1 MLLRALHATHIAKGS
16 RGKHLLHMLLP
27 QAFVYK
33 HCHDAAYDVLPRC
46 ESPRASLP
54 AINLGGASSG
64 WDPVSG
70 WVVEEICQGIHDNKT
85 FDGNGHAPCIA
96 LDRDDRADVFAQD
109 GGSHRWLERASI
121 TRANHP
127 DWLTPLITSSANLG
141 RR

>member
-1 MLLRALHATHIAKGS
+1 
-16 RGKHLLHMLLP
+16 MLLP

-96 LDRDDRADVFAQD
+96 LDRDDRADAFAQD
-109 GGSHRWLERASI
+109 GGSQPLAGARQYCPREPPGLADPV
-121 TRANHP
+121 NHLVRKSREAVIY
-127 DWLTPLITSSANLG
+127 DVSRKISTNRIPLVTAGSN
-141 RR
+141 